1 MLGYNDGR
9 KMSSISGEVIVMDP
23 VQALQEVGWSELEAR
38 VYVALTATDEALTGY
53 QVAKIARSARANVY
67 PVLEKL
73 VRRGAL
79 VEEPQDQ
86 GPRYRPVP
94 FNDIAH
100 SQLSSMQKTLSA
112 IAAMLPTS
120 ARPHTLV
127 TARGDRAVW
136 THGMA
141 LVTATRRSLDIGAS
155 HGTVRPFAEPLAQAR
170 ARGVHERFL
179 CFDRC
184 PAPGCGVCQNPIP
197 VSTGEFNPTGWLVLL
212 RDDAETLIAMG
223 EGDDTELILTNMAP
237 IRETLN
243 MLFRTGETMAAA
255 PVRR

>member
-1 MLGYNDGR
+1 
-9 KMSSISGEVIVMDP
+9 MDL

-38 VYVALTATDEALTGY
+38 VYVALAATDEALTGY

-94 FNDIAH
+94 FSDIAQ
-100 SQLSSMQKTLSA
+100 SQLSSMKKTLGA

-120 ARPHTLV
+120 ARPQTLV
-127 TARGDRAVW
+127 TARGDKAVW
-136 THGMA
+136 THG
-141 LVTATRRSLDIGAS
+141 LKLLTSTHRTLDVGAS
-155 HGTVRPFAEPLAQAR
+155 HGTVKPFAEGLAEAR
-170 ARGVHERFL
+170 ERGVRERFL

-184 PAPGCGVCQNPIP
+184 PPPGCGVCQHPIP
-197 VSTGEFNPTGWLVLL
+197 VSTGKFNPTGWLVLL
-212 RDDAETLIAMG
+212 RDNEETLIAMG
-223 EGDDTELILTNMAP
+223 EGDDSELVLTNMAP

-243 MLFRTGETMAAA
+243 MLFRTGDAAVVA
-255 PVRR
+255 QPAR